1 MIPTIRAWLAWSI
14 FFTALYL
21 LLVDTTVLP
30 EVVAGALTAAFASAI
45 MVRAGREERVTL
57 TPDFPRSL
65 ALLCRLPSR
74 VVVDSGLVFVAL
86 WRRVV
91 RREQI
96 EGEFC
101 VVPFHAGDDD
111 PRARARRAL
120 VVIGLSLP
128 PNSYVVSVDAAAGH
142 LIVHQLVRRA
152 TPPGGGDRDWPQ

>member
-21 LLVDTTVLP
+21 LLVGTTVLP

-57 TPDFPRSL
+57 TPDLPRSL

-86 WRRVV
+86 WRQVV

-96 EGEFC
+96 EGEFFL
-101 VVPFHAGDDD
+101 VPFHAGGDD
-111 PRARARRAL
+111 PHARARCAL

-128 PNSYVVSVDAAAGH
+128 PNSYVVSVDAVAGH
-142 LIVHQLVRRA
+142 LIVHQLVCRA